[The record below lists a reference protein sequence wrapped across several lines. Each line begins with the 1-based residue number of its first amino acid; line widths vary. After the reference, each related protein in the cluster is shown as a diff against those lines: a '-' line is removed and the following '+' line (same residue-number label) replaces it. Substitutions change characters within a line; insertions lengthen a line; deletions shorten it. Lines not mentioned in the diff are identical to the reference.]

1 MRTTWEH
8 AGAEGHE
15 PLGHD
20 GGMERTELARRLQEV
35 CYLSGRFVLRSGQ
48 VTDFYFDKYMFES
61 DPQLLRAVAEL
72 AIPLVPTGTEVLAG
86 LELGGVPLST
96 ALSYA
101 TGLPQVLV
109 RKQAKTY
116 GTAKLAEGPDVGG
129 RRLLVI
135 EDVVTTGGQVVAS
148 TNDLRDRGAFVNEV
162 LCAIDRRPQ
171 QKPDAEAPA
180 GAGKLEEAGL
190 ELLPLFTAAELTA
203 TARPA

>member
-1 MRTTWEH
+1 MLGQR
-8 AGAEGHE
+8 

-20 GGMERTELARRLQEV
+20 GGMEKKELARRLQEV

-61 DPQLLRAVAEL
+61 DPGLLSAVAEL
-72 AIPLVPTGTEVLAG
+72 AAALVPAGTDMLAG
-86 LELGGVPLST
+86 LELGGAPLST
-96 ALSYA
+96 ALSLA

-116 GTAKLAEGPDVGG
+116 GTAKLAEGPEVAGKK
-129 RRLLVI
+129 LLVV

-148 TNDLRDRGAFVNEV
+148 TKDLRDRGAVVDKV

-171 QKPDAEAPA
+171 STQAQGAAPDATD
-180 GAGKLEEAGL
+180 KLKEAGL
-190 ELLPLFTAAELTA
+190 ELLALFRAAELSAPHAHT
-203 TARPA
+203 

>member
-1 MRTTWEH
+1 MLGRRR
-8 AGAEGHE
+8 
-15 PLGHD
+15 LGHD
-20 GGMERTELARRLQEV
+20 GGMDKKELARRLQQV

-61 DPQLLRAVAEL
+61 DPGLLRAVAEL
-72 AIPLVPTGTEVLAG
+72 AVPLVPAGTEMLAG

-96 ALSYA
+96 SLSLA

-116 GTAKLAEGPDVGG
+116 GTAKLAEGPDVAGK
-129 RRLLVI
+129 RLLVV

-148 TNDLRDRGAFVNEV
+148 TGDLRERGAVVSQV

-171 QKPDAEAPA
+171 AGVSQPGASA
-180 GAGKLEEAGL
+180 GASKPGASKPGAASKLDEAGL
-190 ELLPLFTAAELTA
+190 ELLALFTAAELTA
-203 TARPA
+203 QA